1 MQRVVAYFYDDLDE
15 VGEDTISSYD
25 LDLSNVEVF
34 RGSIENENETENEN
48 ENESASVAKQIL
60 QLATRSGRRAPHDVK
75 VAQVSPL
82 VFGALL

>member
-48 ENESASVAKQIL
+48 ESASVAKQIL